1 MLGQK
6 VLQEETEGH
15 RHHPQLTRFR
25 LHPEPPSAL
34 STYLMAI
41 AEEAERHGCA
51 FDRSKIGRGRITDKL
66 PVTLGQVLFEW
77 GHLKQKLQQRDP
89 ARYPQALRVG
99 LPEVHPL
106 FEVIEGDIA
115 DRKKGGRA
123 LR

>member
-1 MLGQK
+1 MRLFWSLHPKYLDRQGLLTVRQEAMLGQK

-25 LHPEPPSAL
+25 LHPDPPSAL

-41 AEEAERHGCA
+41 AEEAERRGYA

-77 GHLKQKLQQRDP
+77 GHLK
-89 ARYPQALRVG
+89 
-99 LPEVHPL
+99 
-106 FEVIEGDIA
+106 
-115 DRKKGGRA
+115 
-123 LR
+123 